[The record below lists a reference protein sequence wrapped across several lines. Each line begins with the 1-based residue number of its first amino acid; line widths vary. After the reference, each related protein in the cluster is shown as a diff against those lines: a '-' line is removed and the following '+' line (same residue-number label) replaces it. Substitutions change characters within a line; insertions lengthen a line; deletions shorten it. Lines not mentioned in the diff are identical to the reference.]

1 MIKAMTKSMSE
12 ALKIPRF
19 GYKDENDMSISS
31 EHFCAETITYK
42 AVQKIGLAMDTP
54 MGLLVPNIK
63 GVQQLSV
70 FDIAVE
76 LSRLQNLGTG

>member
-1 MIKAMTKSMSE
+1 MQVFATFPLNTSVSGRDHH
-12 ALKIPRF
+12 LQ
-19 GYKDENDMSISS
+19 G
-31 EHFCAETITYK
+31 CA
-42 AVQKIGLAMDTP
+42 QIGLAMDTP

-76 LSRLQNLGTG
+76 LSRLQNLGTGWQAVHTKI

>member
-1 MIKAMTKSMSE
+1 M
-12 ALKIPRF
+12 
-19 GYKDENDMSISS
+19 
-31 EHFCAETITYK
+31 
-42 AVQKIGLAMDTP
+42 GLAMDTP

-76 LSRLQNLGTG
+76 LSRLQNLGTGWQAVHTKI